1 MPCIL
6 PEPETKTHT
15 ASDFDRDLA
24 IFKFLTRG
32 HLCRWRKRVVLMNKG
47 GDISSISVSIW
58 LIPVLFF
65 TQGAE
70 GNFCLA
76 FRDKPHFSVRHQ
88 GMEDSPIPGLM
99 NLAGLIGI
107 IQHAG
112 WEFPHGCL
120 VKGLSVSLL
129 GCGKS
134 CGCRSNFGQTS
145 SQRCRGHPIN

>member
-1 MPCIL
+1 MPCA
-6 PEPETKTHT
+6 PQAGAETHT
-15 ASDFDRDLA
+15 ASVWYCELS
-24 IFKFLTRG
+24 ISKPLTFWPLG
-32 HLCRWRKRVVLMNKG
+32 RWRKRVVLMNKG